1 MRGTVVNPR
10 AGQPQGAPQREDRAM
25 RVILLVLPAADGS
38 RVREKLQ
45 DAAAK
50 G

>member
-1 MRGTVVNPR
+1 
-10 AGQPQGAPQREDRAM
+10 M